1 MGLDRTRSRLRFP
14 GSSLLLFLSFTC
26 GLFFSLLRGRCGVR
40 LEEGGHAHS
49 TQAFSSPSD
58 RTHLCPL
65 QWKHRVLTTGP
76 TGNFP
81 KFNIL
86 ISLDLVIIV
95 SRSELV
101 FFISVSQNSTVQYKL
116 LLMEEKC
123 FLPAL
128 FSVVATCGY
137 DHLKCDS
144 QRKELKFSF

>member
-1 MGLDRTRSRLRFP
+1 M
-14 GSSLLLFLSFTC
+14 
-26 GLFFSLLRGRCGVR
+26 R

-49 TQAFSSPSD
+49 TRLLVPRAIEPICARCSGS
-58 RTHLCPL
+58 
-65 QWKHRVLTTGP
+65 RVLTTGP

-95 SRSELV
+95 SKSELV
-101 FFISVSQNSTVQYKL
+101 FFHLYFLEQHCPIQAPV
-116 LLMEEKC
+116 MEEKC